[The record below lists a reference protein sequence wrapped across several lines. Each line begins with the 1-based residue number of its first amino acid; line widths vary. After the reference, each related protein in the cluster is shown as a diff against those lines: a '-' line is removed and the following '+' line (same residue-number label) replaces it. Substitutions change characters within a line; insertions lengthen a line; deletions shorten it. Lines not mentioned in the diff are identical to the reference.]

1 MPYTTLEKIKR
12 RLGITT
18 ADHDTLLSDLLNE
31 VDAEINLILS
41 RHVTVPVRKP
51 EWLPILD
58 GIEADWVAG
67 RYRMLIEPAA
77 LITPEGEMREHVFVT
92 DAKKRLRQFLEAI
105 SSVVVS
111 KL

>member
-1 MPYTTLEKIKR
+1 MTYTTLEKIKR
-12 RLGITT
+12 RLAITT
-18 ADHDTLLSDLLNE
+18 NDHDALLIDLLNE

-41 RHVTVPVRKP
+41 QYVTVPVTRT

-58 GIEADWVAG
+58 GVEADWVAG

-77 LITPEGEMREHVFVT
+77 LITPEGELREHVFVT
-92 DAKKRLRQFLEAI
+92 DARKRLRQFIEAI